1 MEALG
6 LGPDPSAAAPAASP
20 LAAAQARNGGGN
32 WLANQA
38 APPPNPL
45 VGRRSRESPRQD
57 VPAWSKPP
65 RVQANPNPNL
75 NPDPNPDPHPNP
87 NHNPNQ
93 AANIEGMLTS
103 EGASSQATFYW
114 HLATYLTARTL
125 TLTLTLI
132 LIQP

>member
-20 LAAAQARNGGGN
+20 LAAAQARNGGVN

-75 NPDPNPDPHPNP
+75 NPDPNPNPNPNP
-87 NHNPNQ
+87 NHNPNPNPNVH
-93 AANIEGMLTS
+93 AAWPPPPR
-103 EGASSQATFYW
+103 ASTG
-114 HLATYLTARTL
+114 TAAARRSL
-125 TLTLTLI
+125 RRL
-132 LIQP
+132 PS